1 MASKKSNRDPAEPMI
16 RFGET
21 WLPAHQIWH
30 KMDIANMAADAI
42 ERFNA
47 NFPHLASAETRDVV
61 PLARRHL
68 TGIELHEPSRD
79 TQPELAG
86 IARGLLESMSP
97 EDVTETLGDKYDAQ
111 LDLPQL
117 IQLVGEAAYSEA
129 LSREAHRCVLN
140 RVSPEQTATLW
151 NELGRPAPSG
161 GLWTATKITRLLVS

>member
-1 MASKKSNRDPAEPMI
+1 MASSKLDQDPAEPMI
-16 RFGET
+16 RFGES
-21 WLPAHQIWH
+21 WLPAHQLWH
-30 KMDIANMAADAI
+30 KMEIANMAADAI

-68 TGIELHEPSRD
+68 QGIEVHMPSSD
-79 TQPELAG
+79 VQPELAG

-97 EDVTETLGDKYDAQ
+97 EDVAETLRDKYAAQ

-140 RVSPEQTATLW
+140 RVSPEQTAALW
-151 NELGRPAPSG
+151 NEAGRPAPSG
-161 GLWTATKITRLLVS
+161 GLWTAAKITRLLG